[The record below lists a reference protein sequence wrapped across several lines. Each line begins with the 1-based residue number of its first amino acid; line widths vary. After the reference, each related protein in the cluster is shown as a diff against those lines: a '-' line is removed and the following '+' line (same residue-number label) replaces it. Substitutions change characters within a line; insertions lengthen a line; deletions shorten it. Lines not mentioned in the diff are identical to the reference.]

1 MITDGDVRLTPT
13 ADGGD
18 ITLLGGQPDM
28 DQGLE
33 TAVYLSLFAGPD
45 WWGNLAGTLDERAES
60 NLEAL
65 LSQTL
70 TNQTRLDAEEYAR
83 QALAWMTRSGIAA
96 KVSVAATLPALG
108 WLVLAIVIEQPGTD
122 PQVLRYQINWAAQRA
137 RMGA

>member
-108 WLVLAIVIEQPGTD
+108 WLVLAVTIEQPGTD
-122 PQVLRYQINWAAQRA
+122 PVVLRYQINWAAQRA
-137 RMGA
+137 RMEA

>member
-108 WLVLAIVIEQPGTD
+108 WLVLAVTIEQPGTD
-122 PQVLRYQINWAAQRA
+122 PVVLRYQINWAAQRA

>member
-1 MITDGDVRLTPT
+1 MPYDGDVRLTPT

-33 TAVYLSLFAGPD
+33 TAVYISLFSGPA
-45 WWGNLAGTLDERAES
+45 WWGNLAGTLDERAVSDFES
-60 NLEAL
+60 L
-65 LSQTL
+65 LSMTL

-108 WLVLAIVIEQPGTD
+108 WLVLAVTIEQPGTD
-122 PQVLRYQINWAAQRA
+122 PVVLRYQINWAAQRA

>member
-1 MITDGDVRLTPT
+1 VITDGDVRLTPT

-33 TAVYLSLFAGPD
+33 TAVYVSLFSGPA
-45 WWGNLAGTLDERAES
+45 WWGNLSGALDERAES
-60 NLEAL
+60 NLESL

-83 QALAWMTRSGIAA
+83 QALAWMLRSGIAA
-96 KVSVAATLPALG
+96 KVTVAATLPTLG
-108 WLVLAIVIEQPGTD
+108 WLVLSIVIEQPGTD
-122 PQVLRYQINWAAQRA
+122 PAVLRYQINWAAQRA
-137 RMGA
+137 RTGA